1 MPDIGELAPR
11 SGGLFMG
18 PPNKTESALVWYG
31 CRSENGLYIKKETR
45 RCSIFYANFIF
56 RFFCVFNMKGSHRS
70 WKKIFCEIISIGRPP
85 PPSVGTKDQIFRQI
99 QFEGSPILYWKLN
112 FQYNITIYIWVRKY
126 PGVMQAKANWREWVP
141 RARPGTLKP
150 LTWKSSSPTMGWRRE
165 TWSRVQEQQPLKVEL
180 LWLKKY
186 IS

>member
-1 MPDIGELAPR
+1 MLRVQLLSGRNYFYSCLTISRVILKTHSNIGELAPR

-99 QFEGSPILYWKLN
+99 QFEGSPN
-112 FQYNITIYIWVRKY
+112 
-126 PGVMQAKANWREWVP
+126 
-141 RARPGTLKP
+141 
-150 LTWKSSSPTMGWRRE
+150 S
-165 TWSRVQEQQPLKVEL
+165 
-180 LWLKKY
+180 
-186 IS
+186 